1 MRYPSRVRLL
11 VVQIPCWN
19 EEAQLP
25 ATLAAIPRAV
35 AGFGEVRVLVVDDG
49 STDDTVAVARAH
61 GATVVELRA
70 HEGLGVAFG
79 AGVRAALAM
88 GADVVV
94 NTDADNQYRAAD
106 IPALVAPLLA
116 GEADVVV
123 GIRELTALP
132 HYTPFRR
139 VVHRL
144 GKHVVTAV
152 VGLDVADPVSG
163 FRAWTRAAAA
173 AMDVRERYSYTLE
186 TLVIA
191 GRAGLRV
198 TSVPVG
204 TQAPL
209 RPSRLYGRLPTYLWN
224 TGGTLI
230 RARLRRY

>member
-1 MRYPSRVRLL
+1 MRLL

-25 ATLAAIPRAV
+25 ATLAAIPRV
-35 AGFGEVRVLVVDDG
+35 VPGFAEVRVIVVDDG
-49 STDDTVAVARAH
+49 SSDQTVAVARAH
-61 GATVVELRA
+61 GAAVVALPA
-70 HEGLGVAFG
+70 HEGLGVAFV

-116 GEADVVV
+116 GQADLVV
-123 GIRELTALP
+123 GTRELTAVP

-139 VVHRL
+139 LVHRV
-144 GKHVVTAV
+144 GRRVVGAI
-152 VGLDVADPVSG
+152 VGLDVPDPVSG

-191 GRAGLRV
+191 ARHGLRV

-204 TQAPL
+204 TQAPM
-209 RPSRLYGRLPTYLWN
+209 RPSRLYHRLPTYLWK